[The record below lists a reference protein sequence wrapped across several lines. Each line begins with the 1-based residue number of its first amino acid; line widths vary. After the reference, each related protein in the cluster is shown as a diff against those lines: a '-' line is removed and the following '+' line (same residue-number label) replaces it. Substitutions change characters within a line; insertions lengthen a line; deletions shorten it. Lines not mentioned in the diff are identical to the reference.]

1 MKALTFGISA
11 LLTIGFFVGG
21 CANDG
26 TGLMS
31 TSSVAADK
39 VAMAPK
45 VDPACVS
52 LTSQIDTLRKEG
64 AVEGLEKAASGK
76 SASVKVMRTA
86 LAKQAELNKANAD
99 FQAKCGPAMPKAQS
113 AMVAPPAP
121 IPASTAVAA
130 TSVARDAAGQQAKA
144 VTTNAAQTAVQA
156 AAKN

>member
-1 MKALTFGISA
+1 MKAHTIGISA
-11 LLTIGFFVGG
+11 LIAFGLLAGG

-26 TGLMS
+26 TGLMA

-76 SASVKVMRTA
+76 SASVKVMRAA

-121 IPASTAVAA
+121 IPASTTAAAA
-130 TSVARDAAGQQAKA
+130 TATGAATPQAKA
-144 VTTNAAQTAVQA
+144 AATTAAQSTVPA

>member
-1 MKALTFGISA
+1 MKAHTIGISA
-11 LLTIGFFVGG
+11 LFAIGLLAGG

-64 AVEGLEKAASGK
+64 AVESLEKAASGK

-121 IPASTAVAA
+121 IPASTTAAAA
-130 TSVARDAAGQQAKA
+130 TATGAAAPQAKA
-144 VTTNAAQTAVQA
+144 AATTAATPAVQA